1 MASCF
6 YILINFHNIRSDTVW
21 RNVCAVLFE
30 CYIVNWLR
38 HYDCKKNKYHN
49 SFSQVRIMHQNKSHG
64 INAVCDGPNS
74 FHFPSP
80 YLAPMSGC
88 CIVKLPFQPS
98 SILIKMLDSMR
109 VRGKHT
115 FEWCIIPYRMT
126 SHHNNALWS
135 VAILYSWAICGNYFS
150 SDDFH
155 G

>member
-1 MASCF
+1 
-6 YILINFHNIRSDTVW
+6 
-21 RNVCAVLFE
+21 
-30 CYIVNWLR
+30 
-38 HYDCKKNKYHN
+38 
-49 SFSQVRIMHQNKSHG
+49 MHQNKSHG

-126 SHHNNALWS
+126 SHHNNAL
-135 VAILYSWAICGNYFS
+135 
-150 SDDFH
+150 
-155 G
+155 